1 MRKINSVLKTNF
13 TILLDAISLIVLFLG
28 LVLIFKSCSQKY
40 ETSVRD
46 SKIDSIYSEINK
58 LNTKV
63 DSLQVQKKTLLVKE
77 KRIHEEHL
85 KTIERIILT
94 ADSSQHI
101 ITEELIREH
110 KALDSAIK

>member
-1 MRKINSVLKTNF
+1 MKKLNSVLKTNF
-13 TILLDAISLIVLFLG
+13 TILLDTVSLIVLFLG
-28 LVLIFKSCSQKY
+28 LVLIFKSCSQNY

-46 SKIDSIYSEINK
+46 TKLDSIYSEINK

-77 KRIHEEHL
+77 KTIHEEHL

>member
-1 MRKINSVLKTNF
+1 MKKVTSGLKTQF
-13 TILLDAISLIVLFLG
+13 SLILDAISLIALVLG
-28 LVLIFKSCSQKY
+28 LVLISKSCSENYQ
-40 ETSVRD
+40 TSVRD
-46 SKIDSIYSEINK
+46 TKLDSIYSEINK

-85 KTIERIILT
+85 KTIERILL
-94 ADSSQHI
+94 APDSSQHI